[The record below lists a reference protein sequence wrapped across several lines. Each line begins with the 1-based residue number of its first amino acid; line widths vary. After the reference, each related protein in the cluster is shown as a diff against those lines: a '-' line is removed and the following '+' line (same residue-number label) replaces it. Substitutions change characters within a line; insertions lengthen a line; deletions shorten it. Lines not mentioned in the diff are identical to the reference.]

1 MDNESK
7 VLITTL
13 DTSPA
18 VSSLVDDIRN
28 DVDLD
33 GTDNWGDEPT
43 SQEPDYAS
51 LDLTYE
57 ELADIVTLLRPKQ

>member
-1 MDNESK
+1 MDNKSK
-7 VLITTL
+7 ILITTL

-18 VSSLVDDIRN
+18 VSSLVDNIRN

-57 ELADIVTLLRPKQ
+57 ELADVVTQLQPKQ